1 MQNTRLSNFLGFVAI
16 NVRLWLANPWRR
28 FSLWLICLLFG
39 NFLGSVITLM
49 AGQAAQFD
57 IWAAALLLA
66 GTEAIAWLTYRR
78 RGGFWQLGASPST
91 MPSDLGNWTLDLLN
105 ALRIGVIYSMF
116 VEAFKLGS

>member
-16 NVRLWLANPWRR
+16 NVRLWLSNPWRR
-28 FSLWLICLLFG
+28 FSLWIICLLLG

-49 AGQAAQFD
+49 AGQAAKFD
-57 IWAAALLLA
+57 IWAAEVIA
-66 GTEAIAWLTYRR
+66 GLTYRR
-78 RGGFWQLGASPST
+78 RGGFWQLGSAPSN
-91 MPSDLGNWTLDLLN
+91 MPNDLGNWTLDLLN